1 MDKVIR
7 RGSAR
12 TFFCGYFNWS
22 EKVSEALG
30 KKYVFNENTGE
41 TGWKPQV
48 VSDGYGIWCPD
59 LDGRPEIIKDYRYW
73 CGAYYESY
81 VESLLDSGQAQE
93 KKSYLY
99 NETGHWVIDADSACC
114 LKYCSH
120 DKSCNLLD
128 TSSSTSR
135 EYRFTVKR
143 LHLFRF
149 AFGKCI
155 FAIEIHASDVN
166 LDDLTFFHYAMRDV
180 SMLKGA
186 KYDGWNEYLHALEPL
201 KDMSPDGEYTGWV
214 DTGAKLKAFQIVG
227 SDYIGDDLLY
237 ELGTMSAIGSLKDG
251 GYFSPS
257 EAYYNSI
264 MTVNKVS
271 VFRNWSALALLD
283 TFTVVGKGLDRDF
296 VWAAS
301 YFRMIYVHVLYQ
313 KDLLFDINRRF
324 RNPDAVLDARG
335 LVKEVK
341 DIERY
346 YAFPA
351 ISYNFLPQLIY
362 EKIKEGLDVDKE
374 REQIHKYIEQ
384 ETSRQEAEREKA
396 SAEAEK
402 KLSMALTGLTILTL
416 GSVLYDVTSLVSE
429 FIGVGTVCCQRWVSA
444 GVFVVIFIV
453 VYFLFRKYIDE
464 WFRGIWKK

>member
-22 EKVSEALG
+22 ESVKNALEKKYPLGEDGKEVGWTPQIVSED
-30 KKYVFNENTGE
+30 YVT
-41 TGWKPQV
+41 
-48 VSDGYGIWCPD
+48 WCPEI
-59 LDGRPEIIKDYRYW
+59 DGKPGIRKSYGYW

-81 VESLLDSGQAQE
+81 VESLLDKGQNQD
-93 KKSYLY
+93 KRTDLY
-99 NETGHWVIDADSACC
+99 NETGHWVIDVDSACC
-114 LKYCSH
+114 LKFCEHDRSCSLLH
-120 DKSCNLLD
+120 TCSC
-128 TSSSTSR
+128 SSR
-135 EYRFTVKR
+135 EYRFRVKR

-155 FAIEIHASDVN
+155 FAIEIHSSDVN
-166 LDDLTFFHYAMRDV
+166 LDDLTYFHYTMREV
-180 SMLKGA
+180 SMYKVA
-186 KYDGWNEYLHALEPL
+186 KTDGWNGYLRALEPL

-214 DTGAKLKAFQIVG
+214 DTGAKLKAFQIV
-227 SDYIGDDLLY
+227 STDYIGDDLLY
-237 ELGTMSAIGSLKDG
+237 ELGTMSGIGSVNEG
-251 GYFSPS
+251 GYYSPS
-257 EAYYNSI
+257 ESYYDSI
-264 MTVNKVS
+264 MKENKVS

-283 TFTVVGKGLDRDF
+283 TFTVVGKGLDSDF
-296 VWAAS
+296 IWAAS

-324 RNPDAVLDARG
+324 RNPDAVLDAEA

-362 EKIKEGLDVDKE
+362 EKVKKGLDVDTE
-374 REQIHKYIEQ
+374 REQIHRYVEQ
-384 ETSRQEAEREKA
+384 EGARQEAERDKA

-402 KLSMALTGLTILTL
+402 KLSNAITGLTILTL
-416 GSVLYDVTSLVSE
+416 GSVLYDVTSWVSE
-429 FIGVGTVCCQRWVSA
+429 FIGIKSVCAQRWVSVC
-444 GVFVVIFIV
+444 VFAVILIV
-453 VYFLFRKYIDE
+453 VYFLFRRYIDKC
-464 WFRGIWKK
+464 FRGIWKK